1 MHYRQSEAMEWQR
14 NISENRESGLSKATF
29 AESPAVPE
37 DKAGGEEQFFC
48 QQKINFKSQEKI
60 ATTKKRERQIRQYKY
75 LTSGEKV

>member
-1 MHYRQSEAMEWQR
+1 MHYRQSEAMKWQR

-48 QQKINFKSQEKI
+48 
-60 ATTKKRERQIRQYKY
+60 
-75 LTSGEKV
+75 